1 MTILDPEFMQDNWH
15 PIMIDDMG
23 RYRTV
28 SLFWEVRRDRSDEAD
43 FTPIFTL
50 KSRDHTVGDIT
61 YISLKRLYMS
71 YDHTPGMEYEFAMD
85 VFGSWDHW
93 LKLQKSSIKHEF
105 KQWQEELRVK
115 LKAEAI
121 KAMITASRSDD
132 ARGVAAAK
140 YLADEGYTNTKRG
153 RPSKEEITRT
163 LKEEA
168 SGQRDLASDMERLGM
183 SIVGKK

>member
-1 MTILDPEFMQDNWH
+1 MPILIDPDYMKQNWH

-23 RYRTV
+23 RFRTV

-50 KSRDHTVGDIT
+50 KVRDHTVGDTT
-61 YISLKRLYMS
+61 YISLKQIYMS
-71 YDHTPGMEYEFAMD
+71 YDHIPGMEYEFALD

-93 LKLQKSSIKHEF
+93 QKLTKSSIRSEF
-105 KQWQEELRVK
+105 KQWQEELRIK
-115 LKAEAI
+115 RKAEAI

-132 ARGVAAAK
+132 SKGVAAAK

-153 RPSKEEITRT
+153 RPSKDEITRT

-168 SGQRDLASDMERLGM
+168 GIQRDLASDMERLG
-183 SIVGKK
+183 IAVVK